1 MYQVGHGYMSCA
13 ETRFFTARLML
24 MIRQASSPAEKS
36 GLVVPGLDA
45 WARTLLPTGYRRNRR
60 KAVHKQHPARDSSRL
75 TAVGTQSALRPMT
88 RSRKLH
94 TACLGTQEERT
105 RHATSEHP
113 TIIQGRSAYRPE
125 EWKKKSIHWSASVD
139 PPANNRHRRSTEIQ
153 DRNITTQV
161 V

>member
-1 MYQVGHGYMSCA
+1 MSCA

-105 RHATSEHP
+105 RHATSEQP

-139 PPANNRHRRSTEIQ
+139 PPVNNRHRRSTEIQ